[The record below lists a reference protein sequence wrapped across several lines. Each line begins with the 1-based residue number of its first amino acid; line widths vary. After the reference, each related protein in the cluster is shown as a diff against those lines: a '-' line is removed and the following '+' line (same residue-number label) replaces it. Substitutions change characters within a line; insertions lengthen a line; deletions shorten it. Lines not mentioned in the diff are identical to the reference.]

1 MFADD
6 TNLSCVGKTPAEIE
20 HKLNA
25 DLSHVNDWLKANK
38 LTLNTS
44 KTEFMLIASKGKL
57 SQFRT
62 NFCIHINGS
71 TVKQVKQK
79 KILGIIIDNE
89 LKWTEHVDE
98 LCKKISSAIALLRKA
113 KPYVPHNDLLRIY
126 NSLVVPYFLYCSV
139 VWNDGSKTK
148 LDKLYKM
155 QKRAARI
162 ITGSNY
168 ETRSKT
174 IFQNL
179 GWNPTEIVFKK
190 RELLLTFKAIRGTAP
205 NCINDMFSY
214 CDNTNHQMRS
224 NGGN

>member
-1 MFADD
+1 MFAHD
-6 TNLSCVGKTPAEIE
+6 TNLSCVAKTPAKIE

-44 KTEFMLIASKGKL
+44 KTKFMLKASKGKL
-57 SQFRT
+57 SQFCT
-62 NFCIHINGS
+62 NFCIHTNGS
-71 TVKQVKQK
+71 TIKQVKQK

-89 LKWTEHVDE
+89 LRWAEHADKQ
-98 LCKKISSAIALLRKA
+98 CKKLSSAIALLRKA

-126 NSLVVPYFLYCSV
+126 NSLVVPYFIYCSV
-139 VWNDGSKTK
+139 VWNDGSKTN

-179 GWNPTEIVFKK
+179 GWNPIKIVFKK
-190 RELLLTFKAIRGTAP
+190 RNFCLCLRLSAEQCRTASVTRSLIAITQITKCGAT
-205 NCINDMFSY
+205 
-214 CDNTNHQMRS
+214 
-224 NGGN
+224 GGN